1 MWKEERMGW
10 SKLICMVVTVDTVHL
25 NTLGNLYTQ
34 YGFFFRMYLM
44 CLVISHDD
52 FEMNSNKAVGPF
64 LDL

>member
-1 MWKEERMGW
+1 
-10 SKLICMVVTVDTVHL
+10 MVITVNIVHL